1 MVGLV
6 DRVAERGREAA
17 RREDDDERVARLDRE
32 GPAAER
38 LLELPQAV
46 EVGRALLL
54 VDQRAARGADLDEPQ
69 LGDVTGDGRLDGLEP
84 GRLERSNELGLG
96 RDV

>member
-17 RREDDDERVARLDRE
+17 RREDDDEGVARLDRE
-32 GPAAER
+32 RPAAER
-38 LLELPQAV
+38 LLELAQAV

-54 VDQRAARGADLDEPQ
+54 VDERAARRREP
-69 LGDVTGDGRLDGLEP
+69 
-84 GRLERSNELGLG
+84 
-96 RDV
+96 